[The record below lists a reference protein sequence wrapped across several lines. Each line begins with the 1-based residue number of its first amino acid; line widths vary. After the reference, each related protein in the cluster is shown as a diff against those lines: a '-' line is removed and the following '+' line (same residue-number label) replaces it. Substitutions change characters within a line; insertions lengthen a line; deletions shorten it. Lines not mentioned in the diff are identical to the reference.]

1 MSFIKAAKKAW
12 VLRCLALA
20 LLLLVSVPC
29 FSESMKDTANAYFSL
44 LKKDFDKLASSKAIK
59 NSHTGPINGLFVASL
74 KKHLPISYLARANAK
89 GVIISEVVR
98 GEMPKKKTHRKVG
111 NEDWYSFIV
120 KNKKAFNGISE
131 ENGRYYLTWSVP
143 LMGAKKRSSGVMV
156 EKIDLWDCF
165 HMLSKETTAPYLV
178 RLEKKSL
185 YSHEWKNESSF
196 FEEPMTIPGIEQITI
211 LTEKPVV
218 ASHTAETLDVS
229 VQRVTSVAAAPAQV
243 TAEKPEKVQKSPAKS
258 AKNHVLVIIIGI
270 TVALLLIIFLFRFYI
285 WLNHKFLMH
294 SINKPD

>member
-1 MSFIKAAKKAW
+1 
-12 VLRCLALA
+12 
-20 LLLLVSVPC
+20 
-29 FSESMKDTANAYFSL
+29 MKDTANAYFSV

-59 NSHTGPINGLFVASL
+59 NSRTGPINGLFVASL

-89 GVIISEVVR
+89 GVIISELVR
-98 GEMPKKKTHRKVG
+98 GEMLKKKVHRKVG
-111 NEDWYSFIV
+111 NEDWYSFVV
-120 KNKKAFNGISE
+120 KNKRAFNGISE
-131 ENGRYYLTWSVP
+131 ENSRYYLTWSVP
-143 LMGAKKRSSGVMV
+143 LVGAKKRSTGVMV
-156 EKIDLWDCF
+156 EKIDLWECF

-185 YSHEWKNESSF
+185 YSHEWKNESGF
-196 FEEPMTIPGIEQITI
+196 FEEPLTIPGTERITI

-218 ASHTAETLDVS
+218 ASHAAETLDVS

-243 TAEKPEKVQKSPAKS
+243 TAEKPEKGQKSPAKT
-258 AKNHVLVIIIGI
+258 AKNRVLVIIIGI
-270 TVALLLIIFLFRFYI
+270 IVALLLIIFLFRFYT